1 MLSLLRIRN
10 SFSHAERV
18 WLGGGRSRR
27 EARRC
32 GMRGCGRGWIG
43 MLVLV
48 GVVGGEGVVTVT
60 ACGGGRCGWEYKPSR
75 TLCSA
80 HPRT

>member
-1 MLSLLRIRN
+1 MLSLLRVRN

-27 EARRC
+27 DAGRC

-48 GVVGGEGVVTVT
+48 VGVVGGEGVAVVT
-60 ACGGGRCGWEYKPSR
+60 ACGGGRCG
-75 TLCSA
+75 
-80 HPRT
+80 